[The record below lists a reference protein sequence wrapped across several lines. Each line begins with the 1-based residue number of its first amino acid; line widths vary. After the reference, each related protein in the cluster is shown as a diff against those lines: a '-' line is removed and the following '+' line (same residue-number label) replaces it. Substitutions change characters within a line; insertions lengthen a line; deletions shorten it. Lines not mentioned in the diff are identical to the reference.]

1 MCSYYSQA
9 TNRCEF
15 SDPLDDIY
23 APDIPTSNI
32 WMSFIDET
40 VTAVVTVAVES
51 LSLLFVGSL
60 RYIPTNRKRAVEIIP
75 TISVLGVSYFYIES
89 LYTNCQSIPTV
100 ILYKVQS
107 YLLIFLY

>member
-32 WMSFIDET
+32 RMSFIDET
-40 VTAVVTVAVES
+40 VTAVATVAVES
-51 LSLLFVGSL
+51 LSLLFVGSV
-60 RYIPTNRKRAVEIIP
+60 RYIPTHRKRAVEIIP
-75 TISVLGVSYFYIES
+75 IISVLGVSYFYGVTLHKLSVYPYSYSI
-89 LYTNCQSIPTV
+89 QSAKLFFV
-100 ILYKVQS
+100 Y
-107 YLLIFLY
+107 